1 MKRELKRQ
9 LAHLSGIFIVILL
22 IYFGKFFTEILTF
35 SILIGFIFLSIYKIK
50 FLRKSKPHFKFFG
63 EIEKSFF
70 EFIDSFDRKEK
81 IPYKGA
87 LTFFLSATIVIL
99 IFPLEISIISISV
112 LCIYDSFATLIG
124 SYFGKHKIFFN
135 PRKSLEGTFF
145 AFLIT
150 FFVIFAFFDL
160 KIAFLSSFFAML
172 TEILPIRVDDNLT
185 IPFVVGI
192 VLVLLT

>member
-1 MKRELKRQ
+1 M
-9 LAHLSGIFIVILL
+9 
-22 IYFGKFFTEILTF
+22 
-35 SILIGFIFLSIYKIK
+35 
-50 FLRKSKPHFKFFG
+50 
-63 EIEKSFF
+63 
-70 EFIDSFDRKEK
+70 
-81 IPYKGA
+81 
-87 LTFFLSATIVIL
+87 
-99 IFPLEISIISISV
+99 EISIISISV

-192 VLVLLT
+192 VLVLFT